1 LKRNR
6 RGCLPYSKKVTKKS
20 AKLHICFKP
29 LGKQMGRTTLCSK
42 NNLSKL
48 FPEDGLA
55 TLNRRR
61 YLSEDSIISNS
72 PNRPTHSYNY
82 LHKERELKLV
92 LERR

>member
-1 LKRNR
+1 
-6 RGCLPYSKKVTKKS
+6 
-20 AKLHICFKP
+20 
-29 LGKQMGRTTLCSK
+29 
-42 NNLSKL
+42 LSKL

-61 YLSEDSIISNS
+61 YLSENSIIPDS

-82 LHKERELKLV
+82 LHKERELKLI